1 MDERERQPAAGAG
14 GGPTVVYSR
23 EELDWMEAE
32 WAFHL
37 HGRSA
42 FLSREDFL
50 QLQAWAGEGVPADA
64 IVNAMET
71 YFARRE
77 KRAKGRA
84 FVALSHLARD
94 VAKAAKLRAALDRAS
109 GPAAAGGWEAVR
121 EPLRSDLRA
130 RALFA
135 EWKRLQAGV
144 PPPDSPGFLDH
155 FDAERKAFRDL
166 VAQAEQRLGAEAGPL
181 RDQLTARLAE
191 CRLQEGTL
199 VWRRA
204 WDHHWSRLVCE
215 AWNLQV

>member
-1 MDERERQPAAGAG
+1 MAY
-14 GGPTVVYSR
+14 TR
-23 EELDWMEAE
+23 EELDWVEAE

-64 IVNAMET
+64 IVNAMEA

-77 KRAKGRA
+77 KRGKGRT
-84 FVALSHLARD
+84 FVALAHLAKD
-94 VAKAAKLRAALDRAS
+94 VAKAVKLRAALAKA
-109 GPAAAGGWEAVR
+109 GPAGAAPGWEAVK

-135 EWKRLQAGV
+135 EWQRLRAAA
-144 PPPDSPGFLDH
+144 PAPDAPGFLDH
-155 FDAERKAFRDL
+155 FDAERKAFREL
-166 VAQAEQRLGAEAGPL
+166 VAAAEERLGEGAGPL
-181 RDQLTARLAE
+181 REQLTARLAE
-191 CRLQEGTL
+191 SRLEAGTL

-204 WDHHWSRLVCE
+204 WDHHWSRMVCE
-215 AWNLQV
+215 AWSLASG

>member
-1 MDERERQPAAGAG
+1 LA
-14 GGPTVVYSR
+14 YSR

-42 FLSREDFL
+42 FMSREDFL
-50 QLQAWAGEGVPADA
+50 QLQAWAGAGVPADA
-64 IVNAMET
+64 VVNAMQA

-77 KRAKGRA
+77 KRAKGRS
-84 FVALSHLARD
+84 FVALSHLAKD
-94 VAKAAKLRAALDRAS
+94 VAKAARLRTALDRS
-109 GPAAAGGWEAVR
+109 GGPGEGGGWEAVR
-121 EPLRSDLRA
+121 EPLRADLRA

-135 EWKRLQAGV
+135 EWRRLRAAT
-144 PPPDSPGFLDH
+144 PAPDAPGFLDH

-166 VAQAEQRLGAEAGPL
+166 VAQAELRLGPAAGPL
-181 RDQLTARLAE
+181 REQLAARLAE
-191 CRLQEGTL
+191 SRLQEGTL

-215 AWNLQV
+215 ACGIPG

>member
-1 MDERERQPAAGAG
+1 MAY
-14 GGPTVVYSR
+14 TR

-64 IVNAMET
+64 VVGAMET

-84 FVALSHLARD
+84 FVTLGHLARD
-94 VAKAAKLRAALDRAS
+94 VARAARLRAALDRA
-109 GPAAAGGWEAVR
+109 GAPEQAGGWEEVR

-130 RALFA
+130 RTLFA
-135 EWKRLQAGV
+135 RWRQLRAAA
-144 PPPDSPGFLDH
+144 PAPDAPGFLDH
-155 FDAERKAFRDL
+155 FDEERKGFREL
-166 VAQAEQRLGAEAGPL
+166 VAEAEASLGAAAGPM
-181 RDQLTARLAE
+181 REQLTARLAE
-191 CRLQEGTL
+191 SRLEEGTL

-204 WDHHWSRLVCE
+204 WEHHWSRMVCE
-215 AWNLQV
+215 AWNIPG